1 MNETSPPDRGPVGSD
16 PAEFLDTEISRTRPG
31 TAVLT
36 VRGEI
41 DTLTAPA
48 AFAAAAKELVSSLD
62 ERLVVDMTGVTFLA
76 SSGLA
81 VLIQTAHRA
90 EDRGI
95 RLRLVA
101 ATRAVLRPL
110 EVTATDRLFE
120 LCEDLDAATT
130 G

>member
-1 MNETSPPDRGPVGSD
+1 MSETSPPDPGPVGSD
-16 PAEFLDTEISRTRPG
+16 PAEFLDAEISRPRPG

-48 AFAAAAKELVSSLD
+48 FAAATKELVSSPD
-62 ERLVVDMTGVTFLA
+62 ERLVVDMTGITFLA

-90 EDRGI
+90 EDRGL

-101 ATRAVLRPL
+101 ATRAVRRPL
-110 EVTATDRLFE
+110 EITATDRLFE
-120 LCEDLDAATT
+120 LYSDLDTATT

>member
-1 MNETSPPDRGPVGSD
+1 MNETSPPEPGPVSSD
-16 PAEFLDTEISRTRPG
+16 PAEFLDTEISRPRPG
-31 TAVLT
+31 TAVLR

-41 DTLTAPA
+41 DTLTAH
-48 AFAAAAKELVSSLD
+48 AFAAAAKELVTSLD